1 MFSIKPP
8 RKLYFYMLG
17 LRGMVKG
24 ECWILL
30 GFAEMIIKLVSIISC
45 GKKKNK
51 CSKDDERANAK
62 SFNW

>member
-1 MFSIKPP
+1 
-8 RKLYFYMLG
+8 MLG